1 MQPWLFIYVFS
12 FWFLDETWL
21 FLAMLLTGFLNFT
34 HLLFGSHWTVNMMP
48 NKIEILEQLESHC
61 ISCSVSLSFVYFTSL
76 TNRDAFVYPKHFSNN
91 KTNAKKLKQPFWS
104 PPPPHTPSFS
114 SFRSLIDILTSGA
127 EHMSGQQTAVP
138 AWETEEYSSRELR
151 EGRQHVYSKG
161 EK

>member
-104 PPPPHTPSFS
+104 PPPTHTLILKFS
-114 SFRSLIDILTSGA
+114 LFDWHFNLRSWA
-127 EHMSGQQTAVP
+127 HERTAD
-138 AWETEEYSSRELR
+138 SSPCLR
-151 EGRQHVYSKG
+151 DRGIFLQRATRGKTTCL
-161 EK
+161 